1 MKRIVSLFLSLLLL
15 LSLAACGSSAPAPAP
30 EEDGSA
36 EAETAP
42 ADTASA
48 GNVLTICFEVAENS
62 DVDAAS
68 SASVLPDTGRGY
80 TKAVADMIQ
89 AEVGGEQYFVETAQD
104 YPGEYNALTE
114 FALDEQKENA
124 RPEVVGAPEALAE
137 SDTVFVVMPVWW
149 GDIPMPMYTFFENND
164 FSGKTVVVFITHLG
178 SRFGRCVRTVESL
191 LPDAVVTEGL
201 AINQDDVSGAQS
213 AIQERLQALGY

>member
-1 MKRIVSLFLSLLLL
+1 MKRIGSLVLSLLLL
-15 LSLAACGSSAPAPAP
+15 LGLAACGSSAPAPAP
-30 EEDGSA
+30 ETDGSA
-36 EAETAP
+36 EAESAP
-42 ADTASA
+42 ADTAS
-48 GNVLTICFEVAENS
+48 GKILTICFEVAENS

-164 FSGKTVVVFITHLG
+164 FSGKTVVVFIMHLG
-178 SRFGRCVRTVESL
+178 SRFGRCVSTVESL
-191 LPDAVVTEGL
+191 LPDAAVTEGL

>member
-1 MKRIVSLFLSLLLL
+1 MNRFVSLFLSLLLL
-15 LSLAACGSSAPAPAP
+15 LGLAACGSSAPAPAP

-104 YPGEYNALTE
+104 YPGEYNALTG

-137 SDTVFVVMPVWW
+137 SDTVFVVMAWGVFAFVRRGFFDYLFLRTAFVFLDDSEPVV
-149 GDIPMPMYTFFENND
+149 FFLLD
-164 FSGKTVVVFITHLG
+164 YLAVMALLAGAAYWLRKPGKT
-178 SRFGRCVRTVESL
+178 
-191 LPDAVVTEGL
+191 
-201 AINQDDVSGAQS
+201 
-213 AIQERLQALGY
+213 ER

>member
-1 MKRIVSLFLSLLLL
+1 MKRFVSLFLSLLLL
-15 LSLAACGSSAPAPAP
+15 LGLAACGSSAPAPAP

-137 SDTVFVVMPVWW
+137 SDTVFVVMAWGVFAFVRRGFFDYLFLRTAFVFLDDSEPVV
-149 GDIPMPMYTFFENND
+149 FFLLD
-164 FSGKTVVVFITHLG
+164 YLAVMALLAGAAYWLRKPGKT
-178 SRFGRCVRTVESL
+178 
-191 LPDAVVTEGL
+191 
-201 AINQDDVSGAQS
+201 
-213 AIQERLQALGY
+213 ER

>member
-1 MKRIVSLFLSLLLL
+1 MKRIVSLVLSLLLL
-15 LSLAACGSSAPAPAP
+15 LGLAACGSSAPAPAP
-30 EEDGSA
+30 ETDGSA
-36 EAETAP
+36 EAESAP
-42 ADTASA
+42 ADTAS
-48 GNVLTICFEVAENS
+48 GKILTICFEVAENS

-178 SRFGRCVRTVESL
+178 SRFGRCVSTVESL
-191 LPDAVVTEGL
+191 LPDATVTEGL
-201 AINQDDVSGAQS
+201 AIDQDDVSGAQS

>member
-15 LSLAACGSSAPAPAP
+15 LGLAACGSSAPAPAP

-104 YPGEYNALTE
+104 YPGEYNALTG

-137 SDTVFVVMPVWW
+137 SDTVFVVMAWGVFAFVRRGFFDYLFLRTAFVFLDDSEPVV
-149 GDIPMPMYTFFENND
+149 FFLLD
-164 FSGKTVVVFITHLG
+164 YLAVMALLAGAAYWLRKPGKT
-178 SRFGRCVRTVESL
+178 
-191 LPDAVVTEGL
+191 
-201 AINQDDVSGAQS
+201 
-213 AIQERLQALGY
+213 ER